1 MRKAYLIHV
10 HGAHSLFKKSK
21 DVKFDHICRKQN
33 QHLEIL
39 NQYIRLIILYIF
51 HMSIIDMNIF
61 PDKLGQS
68 LYSLTSEKNYIH
80 YVSTRREY
88 FSSYLYIIFFTYVLG
103 QTRRWQGMDGK
114 PLTVLALGG
123 TKDQAV
129 HLFRKIWPLACILGP
144 TLHSLALAQSHSPS
158 RTPTNLEEKAC
169 LIHVHGPPPVVLA
182 RLHGSPAL
190 GASSKS
196 FAHNSP
202 PQHPSSGL

>member
-1 MRKAYLIHV
+1 LIHV

-61 PDKLGQS
+61 PDKLGQN

-103 QTRRWQGMDGK
+103 QTRRWQ
-114 PLTVLALGG
+114 LARHGWKTTDSPSVGRHKGSSSPSIL
-123 TKDQAV
+123 KD
-129 HLFRKIWPLACILGP
+129 LATRMHPGP
-144 TLHSLALAQSHSPS
+144 TSHSLAFAQSHSPS
-158 RTPTNLEEKAC
+158 RTPTNLEKSLLDPC
-169 LIHVHGPPPVVLA
+169 SW
-182 RLHGSPAL
+182 SPSRR
-190 GASSKS
+190 AS
-196 FAHNSP
+196 
-202 PQHPSSGL
+202 